1 MKIRKILSLIM
12 IILLCSTGLIFGC
25 QKTPLEINILNE
37 KDKEVSQIFLS
48 LPVNNLNTEDEI
60 QDDEETPDEE
70 NTEENGDKEVID
82 EGLKQAERLNE
93 KKLLISTI
101 VKRVKL
107 FIFLVTLKIQS
118 LAVV

>member
-37 KDKEVSQIFLS
+37 KDKEISQIFLS

-70 NTEENGDKEVID
+70 NTEETVE
-82 EGLKQAERLNE
+82 
-93 KKLLISTI
+93 
-101 VKRVKL
+101 
-107 FIFLVTLKIQS
+107 
-118 LAVV
+118 